1 MSDAPE
7 FAGLVPDPAPF
18 PSFPDSFVWG
28 TATAAYQ
35 IEGSPDV
42 DGKGPSVWD
51 TFTHLEG
58 KVLTGETGDVAADH
72 YRRWESDLDLMAEL
86 GVNAYRFSVSWPRVV
101 PDGDGGLEQ
110 RGLDFY
116 DRLVDGM
123 LARGIAPY
131 ATLFHWDLPQ
141 ALEDAGGWL
150 DRRTPE
156 AFARY
161 AAMVGERLGDRV
173 AAWITLNEPF
183 VHASY
188 GYAFGVHA
196 PGRFLVTGIWPVVHH
211 QLLGHGLAVQALRA
225 AGVRGGIGLTNNTS
239 PVVPLDPA
247 SEGDRAAAEAMDILY
262 NRQFWDPVLLGEQPL
277 DPAAYLGSDLSVVRE
292 GDADII
298 ATPIDFA
305 GVNYYNPQ
313 WVKAAAPDN
322 PLGFEIAEAPAEL
335 PRTHFRWPVLPSGL
349 TDLLVGMRE
358 RYGDAL
364 PPLYVT
370 ENGTSCADV
379 IGDDGRVHDA
389 ARIAYL
395 DRHLRAVHEARAR
408 GVDVRGY
415 FHWTFTDNFE
425 WAEGFEQRF
434 GVVHLDTA
442 TQVRTPKDSFA
453 WYRGVV
459 TGAAAGRGGDVLARE
474 ALADEVIA

>member
-1 MSDAPE
+1 MSDAPSS
-7 FAGLVPDPAPF
+7 PASCPTHAA
-18 PSFPDSFVWG
+18 DSFVWG
-28 TATAAYQ
+28 TATAAHQ

-239 PVVPLDPA
+239 PVIPLDPA

-277 DPAAYLGSDLSVVRE
+277 DPAAYLGSDLSVVRD

-322 PLGFEIAEAPAEL
+322 PLGFEIAEAPRNCRARTSAGRCCPAGSPTCSWGCASGTATRCPRSTS
-335 PRTHFRWPVLPSGL
+335 PRTAPPAPTSSAMMAASTTPPASPTSTATCVRC
-349 TDLLVGMRE
+349 TRRE
-358 RYGDAL
+358 RGGSTCAATSTGPSPTTSNGRRASSSGSGSCTSTPRRRCA
-364 PPLYVT
+364 PPRT
-370 ENGTSCADV
+370 RSPGT
-379 IGDDGRVHDA
+379 A
-389 ARIAYL
+389 A
-395 DRHLRAVHEARAR
+395 
-408 GVDVRGY
+408 
-415 FHWTFTDNFE
+415 
-425 WAEGFEQRF
+425 
-434 GVVHLDTA
+434 
-442 TQVRTPKDSFA
+442 S
-453 WYRGVV
+453 
-459 TGAAAGRGGDVLARE
+459 
-474 ALADEVIA
+474 